1 MGPYW
6 TNTSSNTLIGKILQK
21 GTRQIKETF
30 EKLLEGETIKA
41 EIDEQIIYEQLDLDE
56 NAVWSLMLAS
66 GYLKVAGVETG
77 TETYTQWKKSYLLSV
92 TNFEVAV
99 MLRTLR

>member
-1 MGPYW
+1 
-6 TNTSSNTLIGKILQK
+6 
-21 GTRQIKETF
+21 
-30 EKLLEGETIKA
+30 
-41 EIDEQIIYEQLDLDE
+41 
-56 NAVWSLMLAS
+56 MLAS

-99 MLRTLR
+99 MLRGLGKKLVCFCCINYNSFIRLCFRMI